1 MMEEEEMFMEEEEP
15 MFEEEE
21 EMIDDQ
27 KTPLTERCLPSPT
40 LTFHHNPT
48 NLPTQPTQP
57 LKFPFPLTGP
67 SRLQGIFSKGEK
79 MPSKD
84 KYQDEHRLFLQ
95 GLMCKGILNEKGK
108 ISFISI
114 V

>member
-1 MMEEEEMFMEEEEP
+1 MKVEEEMFMEEEEP

-27 KTPLTERCLPSPT
+27 KTPLTERCLPFPS

-57 LKFPFPLTGP
+57 LKFPFPLTGS
-67 SRLQGIFSKGEK
+67 SRLQGILAIDREDGEREEGEY
-79 MPSKD
+79 S
-84 KYQDEHRLFLQ
+84 
-95 GLMCKGILNEKGK
+95 EKEGE
-108 ISFISI
+108 
-114 V
+114 VG